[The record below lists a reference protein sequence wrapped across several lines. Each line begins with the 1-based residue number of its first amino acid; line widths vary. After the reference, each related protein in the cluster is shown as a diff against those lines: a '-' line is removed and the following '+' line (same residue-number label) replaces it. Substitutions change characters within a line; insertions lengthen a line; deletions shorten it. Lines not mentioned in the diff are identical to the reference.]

1 MADLDQWIIAITIP
15 ALKIGGVLLAGAS
28 IIGERRLTR
37 FETRT
42 RRFLRWDSIRLW
54 SSRLLEERVAWP
66 LFIGLVFTIG
76 IIGRLANLLID
87 QWIAQKWIAN
97 EANLFSLIIARL
109 AITSAVILVAWLSL
123 LALAGILNMV
133 GVIDEEKWTLQT
145 FATKLYG
152 WVREFTFT
160 AAVLTVVSGPFLL
173 LIALSHF
180 LSQGIVFVLRNALSI
195 LTWLLSRPFVWL
207 DRQVQQRR
215 LESTLV
221 VAGLLMAIAGEV
233 LDRFVK

>member
-145 FATKLYG
+145 F
-152 WVREFTFT
+152 TFT